1 MKSQPSSRNAASNS
15 DEYIAQ
21 FPAEI
26 QVLLKKVRETI
37 REAAPGARERISYGM
52 PGFFMNGPLVYFA
65 AYPRHIGF
73 YPTPEGIEAFKGE
86 LTAYQWSKGAVQFP
100 LDKPIPYE
108 LINKMVKYRMEVNKA
123 SGGDSKK

>member
-1 MKSQPSSRNAASNS
+1 MKSQPASRKAASNS
-15 DEYIAQ
+15 DDYIAQ

-26 QVLLKKVRETI
+26 QVLLQKVRDTI

-52 PGFFMNGPLVYFA
+52 PGFFMSGPLVYFA

-86 LTAYQWSKGAVQFP
+86 LTAYQWSKGAIQFP

-108 LINKMVKYRMEVNKA
+108 LIRRITLHRVEV
-123 SGGDSKK
+123 DSKKRA